1 MPKFR
6 ALPKAISL
14 SLLALFAAGASL
26 GLVAC
31 ASNQV
36 GNPASESPSESNTSV
51 VQGSSAYE
59 LPSIIPASQGAGSAN
74 DQRAQAFYLL
84 MQAELAGQRGKVAEA
99 GKLYLQAAQLSRDP
113 KTAER
118 AVKIALLAR
127 DTATSDHALALWVE
141 LEPQNVTRWP
151 MEVLTA
157 VRQQNDALALKII
170 TQNLPAQEAARKE
183 SYQQL
188 LTMLAHEGSGILPL
202 LHQLAQTQA
211 NDAEAWFT
219 LAQAAISFKEWDTA
233 RAALRKT
240 IHLDPTRKE
249 AYLLLADSYFSQNE
263 PASGVDVLS
272 DMVRQF
278 PKDQR
283 LRMTY
288 ARALHEAGRTQE
300 ARDLLSKMLQNSPK
314 DQDLRY
320 AVALMALE
328 SGDFSTAEREL
339 KILHRNKERAA
350 TAAYYLGRLSE
361 QRGQNDAALRWYAQ
375 TQGSAKD
382 GAKNSEFA
390 TEALLRMAQIDMSAG
405 RTQAA
410 RDRLAQARALSP
422 TDEERVRFYL
432 IESQLLRQSE
442 RIQEAYNLIQQAL
455 NEVPGEPDLLY
466 SRALLGEQLGLF
478 EQSEADLRA
487 ILAQDPN
494 NPEAL
499 NALGFTLAERNVKL
513 DEAYALISQSLQL
526 DPKSAATMDS
536 MGWVLFRQGKLSEA
550 ENYLRQAF
558 ALNQDAEIAGHL
570 VEVLAAQQRRDEA
583 RKLLDEALKRDPQDK
598 YLLKL
603 DARLRAET
611 PSQP

>member
-1 MPKFR
+1 MPKSSV
-6 ALPKAISL
+6 ISL
-14 SLLALFAAGASL
+14 SLLVLLVAGASL

-31 ASNQV
+31 AN
-36 GNPASESPSESNTSV
+36 NPAGDASSESETPAA
-51 VQGSSAYE
+51 QGSSAHE
-59 LPSIIPASQGAGSAN
+59 SLTIIPASQGEGSAN
-74 DQRAQAFYLL
+74 EQRAQAFYLL

-99 GKLYLQAAQLSRDP
+99 GKLYLRAAQVSRDP
-113 KTAER
+113 QTAER

-127 DTATSDHALALWVE
+127 DAATSDQALALWIE
-141 LEPQNVTRWP
+141 LEPQNETRWT
-151 MEVLTA
+151 MEVLAA
-157 VRQQNDALALKII
+157 VRQQNDALALKLI
-170 TQNLPAQEAARKE
+170 TQHLPAQEAARKE
-183 SYQQL
+183 GYQQL
-188 LTMLAHEGSGILPL
+188 LTLLIHEGPSILPL

-219 LAQAAISFKEWDTA
+219 LAQAALNFKEWDTA

-240 IHLDPTRKE
+240 IHLEPTRKD
-249 AYLLLADSYFSQNE
+249 AYLLLADSYFSQKD
-263 PASGVDVLS
+263 PAAGVDVLR
-272 DMVRQF
+272 DMVQQF

-300 ARDLLSKMLQNSPK
+300 ARDLLSKMLQKTPN

-375 TQGSAKD
+375 AQG
-382 GAKNSEFA
+382 SEFA

-442 RIQEAYNLIQQAL
+442 RTQDAYDLIQQAL

-487 ILAQDPN
+487 ILAQDPE

-513 DEAYALISQSLQL
+513 DEAYTLISKSLQL

-536 MGWVLFRQGKLSEA
+536 MGWVLYRQGKLTEA

-558 ALNQDAEIAGHL
+558 TLNQDAEIAGHL
-570 VEVLAAQQRRDEA
+570 AEVLAAQQRHAEA

-611 PSQP
+611 PLQP

>member
-1 MPKFR
+1 MPKSSV
-6 ALPKAISL
+6 ISL
-14 SLLALFAAGASL
+14 SLLVLLVGGASL

-31 ASNQV
+31 AN
-36 GNPASESPSESNTSV
+36 NPAGDASSESETPAAQGYGAHESLT
-51 VQGSSAYE
+51 
-59 LPSIIPASQGAGSAN
+59 IIPASQSAGSAS

-99 GKLYLQAAQLSRDP
+99 GKLYLRAAELSRDP
-113 KTAER
+113 QTAER
-118 AVKIALLAR
+118 AVKIALLAH
-127 DTATSDHALALWVE
+127 DTTTSNQALALWVK
-141 LEPQNVTRWP
+141 LEPQNSARWP
-151 MEVLTA
+151 MEVLAA

-170 TQNLPAQEAARKE
+170 TQNLPPQTPARKE
-183 SYQQL
+183 GYQQL
-188 LTMLAHEGSGILPL
+188 LTLLIHEGSSILPL
-202 LHQLAQTQA
+202 LHQVAQTHTQ
-211 NDAEAWFT
+211 DAEAWFA
-219 LAQAAISFKEWDTA
+219 LAQAAINFKEWDTA

-240 IHLDPTRKE
+240 IHLEPTRKD
-249 AYLLLADSYFSQNE
+249 AYLLLADSYFSQKDT
-263 PASGVDVLS
+263 AAGVDVLR
-272 DMVRQF
+272 DMVQQF

-300 ARDLLSKMLQNSPK
+300 ARDLLSNMLQKSPN

-339 KILHRNKERAA
+339 KILHRNKERAT

-361 QRGQNDAALRWYAQ
+361 QRGQIDAALRWYRQ
-375 TQGSAKD
+375 TLG
-382 GAKNSEFA
+382 GAKNGTHNGEFA
-390 TEALLRMAQIDMSAG
+390 TEALLRMAHIEMSAG
-405 RTQAA
+405 RTQEAQNH
-410 RDRLAQARALSP
+410 LAQARSLSP

-432 IESQLLRQSE
+432 IETQLLRQSE
-442 RIQEAYNLIQQAL
+442 RVQDAYNIIQQAL

-487 ILAQDPN
+487 ILAQDPK

-499 NALGFTLAERNVKL
+499 NALGFTLAERNTKL
-513 DEAYALISQSLQL
+513 DEAYTLISTSLQL

-536 MGWVLFRQGKLSEA
+536 MGWVLFRQGKLIEA

-570 VEVLAAQQRRDEA
+570 AEVLVAQQRRDEA
-583 RKLLDEALKRDPQDK
+583 RKLLDDALKRDPQDK

-611 PSQP
+611 PLQP